1 MKKIV
6 ITGVMLA
13 IFSNIS
19 YAAVSVPD
27 VVLAITAGNNELI
40 EQYLNEGGNPNATAM
55 QGQSLIFSAVASMN
69 TGAMDKL
76 IAAGAN
82 VNDGG
87 TIMGKRNMSPLYLAV
102 STRNI
107 QAAKMLLDAGADIND
122 RFYGIPLTQAAS
134 FDADMRRLVNEA
146 AHKRVSKTS
155 LSGLSG
161 MKTILSTLTL
171 EDIDKA
177 KLEADKGKRLSYD
190 LNEKGLSFK
199 DALKYGIKS
208 SVRLLLYTPYSLY
221 RHGEYEEKQNYIP
234 FDEETRQ
241 SIIAD
246 KNKVYVVPYY
256 LNVPGMPGTLI
267 KHLVIK
273 KNGVVYQPEPL
284 TNSYMQS
291 LGNTF
296 AYGFSIDLFDGQPME
311 IVAID
316 AQNDKQLI
324 MPIDKHF
331 YDKRGWY

>member
-6 ITGVMLA
+6 ITGVILA
-13 IFSNIS
+13 MFSNIS
-19 YAAVSVPD
+19 YAAISVPD

-40 EQYLNEGGNPNATAM
+40 EQYLNEGGNHDATAI
-55 QGQSLIFSAVASMN
+55 QGQTLIFSAVASMN
-69 TGAMDKL
+69 TGAINKL

-122 RFYGIPLTQAAS
+122 TFYGTPLTQAAS

-146 AHKRVSKTS
+146 ARKRVSETS

-177 KLEADKGKRLSYD
+177 KVEADKGKRLSYD
-190 LNEKGLSFK
+190 LYEKG
-199 DALKYGIKS
+199 S
-208 SVRLLLYTPYSLY
+208 SLLLYTPYSLY

-234 FDEETRQ
+234 FDEETGQ

-246 KNKVYVVPYY
+246 KNKVYIVPYY
-256 LNVPGMPGTLI
+256 LNVPGMSGTLI

-291 LGNTF
+291 LGITF

-324 MPIDKHF
+324 MPVDKHF